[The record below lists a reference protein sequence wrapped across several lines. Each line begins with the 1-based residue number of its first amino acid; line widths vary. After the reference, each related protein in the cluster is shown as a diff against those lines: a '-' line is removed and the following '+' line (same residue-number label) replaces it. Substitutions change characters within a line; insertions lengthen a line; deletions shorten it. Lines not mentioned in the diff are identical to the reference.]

1 MSIVRPVSIGIAAL
15 GICLLPAAAAD
26 PVRLAS
32 IATASAAV
40 ANEQQQPFDT
50 GLFTTDG
57 DYVHISTSN
66 PGGPRGASG
75 HGWWYVNP
83 GVVGEAPTEADVTV
97 QLQINLNGWVDAGE
111 PGRERTRQ
119 GTGGSANRANAF
131 VACSNSRSHL
141 WRSII
146 DVDLVGF
153 ADSPNQ
159 KITEA
164 RSIGCGV

>member
-1 MSIVRPVSIGIAAL
+1 MNRAPRSDHGSPPGIAFDPAGRWGSDARSPARGITAL
-15 GICLLPAAAAD
+15 GICLLQAASAD

-32 IATASAAV
+32 VAATPAAV
-40 ANEQQQPFDT
+40 AAEQQPPFDT

-57 DYVHISTSN
+57 DFVHISTSN

-97 QLQINLNGWVDAGE
+97 QLQINLNGTWVDAGE
-111 PGRERTRQ
+111 PGRERTRP

-131 VACSNSRSHL
+131 VPC
-141 WRSII
+141 
-146 DVDLVGF
+146 
-153 ADSPNQ
+153 
-159 KITEA
+159 
-164 RSIGCGV
+164 